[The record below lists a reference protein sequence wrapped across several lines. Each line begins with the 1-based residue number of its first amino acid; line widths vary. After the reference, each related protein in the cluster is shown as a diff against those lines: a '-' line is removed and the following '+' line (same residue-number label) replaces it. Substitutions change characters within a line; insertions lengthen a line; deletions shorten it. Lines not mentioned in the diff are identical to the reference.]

1 LHIFASFESRDAIVM
16 AHLPHGK
23 LGKPWVD
30 ALTPENVANV
40 IMATPLLGA
49 IPAGTC

>member
-1 LHIFASFESRDAIVM
+1 M